1 MNASS
6 VYFLLLV
13 DFSMPLPLPLSVAA
27 SCNHI
32 TVVTAILFHH

>member
-1 MNASS
+1 VNASS

-13 DFSMPLPLPLSVAA
+13 DFSMPLPLPSFVAA

-32 TVVTAILFHH
+32 MVVTAMLFHH